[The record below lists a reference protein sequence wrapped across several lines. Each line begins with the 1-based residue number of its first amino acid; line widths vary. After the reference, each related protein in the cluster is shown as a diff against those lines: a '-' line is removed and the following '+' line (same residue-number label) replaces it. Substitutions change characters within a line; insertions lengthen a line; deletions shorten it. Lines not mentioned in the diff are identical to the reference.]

1 MKRAI
6 IYYSLTGN
14 TMGGAEKLA
23 ELLDADIYRIETI
36 KPMPSDKT
44 KQMMIGGMKAI
55 FGMCPEIKGVP
66 ENTELY
72 DEFIIGTPIWA
83 GKHAPAVNTLLKN
96 KKITE
101 KITAVFTFSGGGDN
115 DKCIEILTKM
125 LPKLNH
131 TAALA
136 DRSPPVKNR
145 TVAGCRIVRPFRV
158 PPPISIRANCAHV
171 LVLIIQLAD
180 ISPVILNHQVA

>member
-1 MKRAI
+1 MRIQVFLEEKVMKRAI

-66 ENTELY
+66 ENTEIY

-136 DRSPPVKNR
+136 DRNYKTACQNADKLCAFAEDIKNGER
-145 TVAGCRIVRPFRV
+145 QK
-158 PPPISIRANCAHV
+158 N
-171 LVLIIQLAD
+171 
-180 ISPVILNHQVA
+180 

>member
-1 MKRAI
+1 
-6 IYYSLTGN
+6 
-14 TMGGAEKLA
+14 
-23 ELLDADIYRIETI
+23 
-36 KPMPSDKT
+36 
-44 KQMMIGGMKAI
+44 
-55 FGMCPEIKGVP
+55 MCPEIKGVP

-136 DRSPPVKNR
+136 DRNYKTACQNADKLYAFAEDIKNGER
-145 TVAGCRIVRPFRV
+145 QK
-158 PPPISIRANCAHV
+158 N
-171 LVLIIQLAD
+171 
-180 ISPVILNHQVA
+180 